1 MSKKQEARLIV
12 ALRSAVCA
20 LFFFSVSVVQ
30 GADDSYRFPVR
41 GGMEEWKAFTSHV
54 QMLEACMVP
63 PDVLAAMSTE
73 GLIKT
78 CMDYPLKNDLGNY
91 NDFQKGFECVASG
104 FNGLQELL
112 KRKDVGTKLIAY
124 YSAMKP
130 EAFDRSL
137 SLADKGFYAFDIMY
151 VEMMLAQ
158 SQVLDNLAVQEQKE
172 LLAMCLEK
180 SEIRTDY
187 LDVYD
192 DSRFHIGWA
201 LLVGKL
207 LKKQNC
213 QLANGTIS
221 YAEYN
226 NFLEYGNTTVDNAFL
241 QKMHFNGKAFI
252 DPAILK
258 RGFTPGKSFL
268 PSAPEGIM
276 KDTTI
281 FTPNGSSY
289 RTTVYNTEPK
299 DINQL
304 KSWFAANE
312 RDYPQIVPLEPFAS
326 RKYGTGRFNCHSY
339 ACFWEDVEP
348 GVTVWMNN
356 ITTFVNDGSLEEI
369 PDTVN
374 KCRVVLWQQDVGSY
388 PVHTMTVVPN
398 EGRNCT
404 SKWGNNAVYA
414 HDYDYH
420 CYTFQESTP
429 YSYCDVTNGP
439 YDITDIKVKDMVDE
453 MPFAKNI
460 RVVKGMI
467 SIDISE
473 PTRFAVYNMAGQLVY
488 KETLFKTTKAV
499 LDLTQCGTGIYAI
512 KQISSGKGAKFYK
525 VAIND

>member
-1 MSKKQEARLIV
+1 
-12 ALRSAVCA
+12 
-20 LFFFSVSVVQ
+20 
-30 GADDSYRFPVR
+30 
-41 GGMEEWKAFTSHV
+41 
-54 QMLEACMVP
+54 
-63 PDVLAAMSTE
+63 
-73 GLIKT
+73 
-78 CMDYPLKNDLGNY
+78 
-91 NDFQKGFECVASG
+91 
-104 FNGLQELL
+104 
-112 KRKDVGTKLIAY
+112 
-124 YSAMKP
+124 
-130 EAFDRSL
+130 
-137 SLADKGFYAFDIMY
+137 
-151 VEMMLAQ
+151 
-158 SQVLDNLAVQEQKE
+158 
-172 LLAMCLEK
+172 
-180 SEIRTDY
+180 
-187 LDVYD
+187 
-192 DSRFHIGWA
+192 
-201 LLVGKL
+201 
-207 LKKQNC
+207 
-213 QLANGTIS
+213 
-221 YAEYN
+221 
-226 NFLEYGNTTVDNAFL
+226 
-241 QKMHFNGKAFI
+241 MHFNGKAFL
-252 DPAILK
+252 DPAILE
-258 RGFTPGKSFL
+258 RGFVPKKSFL

-312 RDYPQIVPLEPFAS
+312 RDYPLIVPLEPFAS

-348 GVTVWMNN
+348 GVTIWMNN
-356 ITTFVNDGSLEEI
+356 ITTFVNDGSLEEL

-374 KCRVVLWQQDVGSY
+374 KCRVVLWQKDVGSY

-420 CYTFQESTP
+420 CYSFQESTP

-439 YDITDIKVKDMVDE
+439 YDITDIKVMEMTAD

-460 RVVKGMI
+460 KVVNRMI

-488 KETLFKTTKAV
+488 KETLFKTKKAV

-512 KQISSGKGAKFYK
+512 KKINNNNETKFFK
-525 VAIND
+525 VAINE